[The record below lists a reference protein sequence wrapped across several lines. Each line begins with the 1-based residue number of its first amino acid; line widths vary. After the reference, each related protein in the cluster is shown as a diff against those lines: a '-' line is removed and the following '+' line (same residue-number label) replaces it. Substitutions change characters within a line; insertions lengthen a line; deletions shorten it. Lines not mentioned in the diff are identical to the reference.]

1 MSIRSLAKPAR
12 VAALAAAVAF
22 ALGAGA
28 MAQPGPGYGPGG
40 GPVPGGGPCP
50 GACMGPGY
58 GPGPHGPGFGWRF
71 GPRYGD
77 YYSGR
82 QVARDEVEAAVH
94 IDLAHATKGTT
105 WTNPR
110 GVAHIP
116 LLVDGQIVGSL
127 WRDADLA
134 RLEIGSYWAGPFGEH
149 VELIADGQVVGM
161 IWVKV

>member
-1 MSIRSLAKPAR
+1 MSIRSITQLAR

-28 MAQPGPGYGPGG
+28 MAQPGPGYGPGS
-40 GPVPGGGPCP
+40 GPGPGGGP
-50 GACMGPGY
+50 GPGS
-58 GPGPHGPGFGWRF
+58 GMGPGFGWHF

-77 YYSGR
+77 YYSGH
-82 QVARDEVEAAVH
+82 QVARDKVEAAVH
-94 IDLAHATKGTT
+94 IDLAHATKGAA

-110 GVAHIP
+110 GIAHIP
-116 LLVDGQIVGSL
+116 LLVDGHVVGSL

-134 RLEIGSYWAGPFGEH
+134 RLEIGTYWAGPFGEH
-149 VELIADGQVVGM
+149 VELIADGEVVGM